1 MAGSG
6 DISYIHTRLDFLRT
20 QPYYGGRT
28 TLSSY
33 LERLVGNEEQ
43 PDIDE
48 QDEWKQWSE
57 WLGNRPEVGPP
68 HGYSS
73 WKGRF
78 LSHIDQ
84 DMGDFFD

>member
-20 QPYYGGRT
+20 PPYYGGRT

-48 QDEWKQWSE
+48 QDEWNQWSE
-57 WLGNRPEVGPP
+57 RLGNHPE
-68 HGYSS
+68 
-73 WKGRF
+73 
-78 LSHIDQ
+78 I
-84 DMGDFFD
+84 

>member
-20 QPYYGGRT
+20 PPYYGGRR

-48 QDEWKQWSE
+48 QDEWKQ
-57 WLGNRPEVGPP
+57 
-68 HGYSS
+68 
-73 WKGRF
+73 
-78 LSHIDQ
+78 
-84 DMGDFFD
+84 